1 MLFDPLTY
9 ATFVAAS
16 AALILVPGPAQ
27 ALVLA
32 NTLTGGRRAGALTAV
47 GLNVGTLVHAAA
59 AALGLSALLATSALA
74 FAVVKYVGAAYLIYL
89 GIQALRSRAQA
100 TTAAQ
105 PADKSA
111 AAPAASKAPLAQ
123 AIVAG
128 TLNPKVALFF
138 LAFLPQFVDPARG
151 SVVVQMLI
159 LGATMAV
166 MDTLYELALVS
177 VLYRM
182 RERLVG
188 NRRFMAWQSRI
199 SGVILIGLG
208 LRLAAQER

>member
-1 MLFDPLTY
+1 M
-9 ATFVAAS
+9 
-16 AALILVPGPAQ
+16 
-27 ALVLA
+27 
-32 NTLTGGRRAGALTAV
+32 
-47 GLNVGTLVHAAA
+47 GLNIGTLMHAAA

-89 GIQALRSRAQA
+89 GIQALRTRAGHG
-100 TTAAQ
+100 
-105 PADKSA
+105 SA
-111 AAPAASKAPLAQ
+111 ATFPSPRATKAPLMQ
-123 AIVAG
+123 AILAG

-151 SVVVQMLI
+151 SVVLQMLI

-182 RERLVG
+182 RDRLVR
-188 NRRFMAWQSRI
+188 NQRFRAWQSRI
-199 SGVILIGLG
+199 SGVILIALG
-208 LRLAAQER
+208 LRLAAQQR

>member
-59 AALGLSALLATSALA
+59 AALGLSALLATSVLA

-89 GIQALRSRAQA
+89 GIQALRSRSGKEPS
-100 TTAAQ
+100 TA
-105 PADKSA
+105 KA
-111 AAPAASKAPLAQ
+111 ASSPASKAPLTQ
-123 AIVAG
+123 AILAG

-151 SVVVQMLI
+151 PVVVQMLV

-166 MDTLYELALVS
+166 MDTLYELALVA
-177 VLYRM
+177 VLHRM
-182 RERLVG
+182 RYRLVG

-208 LRLAAQER
+208 LRLAAQQR